1 MTATHIYYMTNL
13 LPQSTSPP
21 VQQQGMAYN
30 LRSSGR
36 RRSVQRGTKTLVH
49 DRLSAEYLQDA
60 TPPPKQHPLG
70 KNLYGLVFLSTAGF
84 LLGYVVG
91 DEIASFNDITLEQA
105 LLIGVPT
112 GIASLIAGVGKKDG
126 ITSKL
131 SPKELLRDAL
141 GYSGITAGITLAG
154 LGYGL
159 VDRLG

>member
-1 MTATHIYYMTNL
+1 MYYMTNL
-13 LPQSTSPP
+13 LHRSTPPP
-21 VQQQGMAYN
+21 VLQQGAAYN
-30 LRSSGR
+30 LRSPGR
-36 RRSVQRGTKTLVH
+36 DRRIQRGSKTVVH
-49 DRLSAEYLQDA
+49 DRLSAEYLQD
-60 TPPPKQHPLG
+60 TPSPKQHQLG
-70 KNLYGLVFLSTAGF
+70 SRLYGLVFLNTAGF

-112 GIASLIAGVGKKDG
+112 GIASLIAGVGKKDE
-126 ITSKL
+126 ITSKP